1 MELTPYTKDM
11 LLLISIL
18 YFGMRIV
25 FKERGGYG
33 LIIPSLIVVA
43 SSISLFILHPC
54 QNAIIGVILVIM
66 SLSVRYMYN
75 DDRDN
80 DYIDVEVV

>member
-11 LLLISIL
+11 LLLVTIL

-33 LIIPSLIVVA
+33 LIIPSLIVIA
-43 SSISLFILHPC
+43 NSISLFILHPC
-54 QNAIIGVILVIM
+54 QNAIVGAIIVTV

-75 DDRDN
+75 DDRNN